1 MAREG
6 DAQYPQIFNIFDIF
20 DNHANFQAAK
30 SPSPCAQGE
39 GLG

>member
-6 DAQYPQIFNIFDIF
+6 DAQYPQIFNIF